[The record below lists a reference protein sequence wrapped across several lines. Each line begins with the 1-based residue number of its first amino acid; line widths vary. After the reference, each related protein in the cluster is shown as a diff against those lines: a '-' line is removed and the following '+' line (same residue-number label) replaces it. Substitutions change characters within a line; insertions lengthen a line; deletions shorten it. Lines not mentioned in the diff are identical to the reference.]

1 MASTAVND
9 YKVNL
14 TASVKIADVL
24 GVEAFA
30 DEMEQ
35 PHTGN
40 RAEAVRRIVP
50 AGLAAAVIA
59 AMRRRGYGVTI
70 CDNGNGNEEADHV
83 DCRFW
88 SLEDDRRRGMMVEGS
103 FVDAVR
109 GAAAAALELTDP
121 SWEELLVVEGG
132 AQ

>member
-9 YKVNL
+9 YKVSL
-14 TASVKIADVL
+14 AASVRITDVL
-24 GVEAFA
+24 GVEAYA
-30 DEMEQ
+30 DEMES

-50 AGLAAAVIA
+50 AGLAAAVIV

-70 CDNGNGNEEADHV
+70 SDNGKEAAHV

-88 SLEDDRRRGMMVEGS
+88 SLEDDRRRGMMVEGA

-109 GAAAAALELTDP
+109 GAAAAALGLTDP
-121 SWEELLVVEGG
+121 TWEDLLVVGEER
-132 AQ
+132 